1 MSSIHA
7 EHQRPG
13 AEGMASAALEMFV
26 KHGYHGT
33 SVRDIANAAN
43 VTVAALY
50 HHFPSKHDVLAYV
63 MTRAMEDSLDG
74 VRQAHDNKRDDPK
87 QQLLDMV
94 SAHVLYHT
102 ERHSEAFVGNTE
114 LRSLN
119 DEARG
124 RVIAL
129 RDAEEKLFREVV
141 REGVNRGVFTTEIDI
156 KEVVRVLLAGC
167 MHIAVWYKPGGSLS
181 AQTLVERYQSLALQ
195 LVKCEA

>member
-1 MSSIHA
+1 MTIAHA
-7 EHQRPG
+7 ENQRPG
-13 AEGMASAALEMFV
+13 AEGMATAALEMFV

-63 MTRAMEDSLDG
+63 MTRAMEDSLEG
-74 VRQAHDNKRDDPK
+74 VRVAYEQAASDPK
-87 QQLLDMV
+87 KQLINMV

-102 ERHSEAFVGNTE
+102 DRHSEAFVGNTE

-119 DEARG
+119 DTARE

-129 RDAEEKLFREVV
+129 RDEEEKLFREVV
-141 REGVNRGVFTTEIDI
+141 RDGVARGVFATDIDV
-156 KEVVRVLLAGC
+156 KEVVRMLLAGC
-167 MHIAVWYKPGGSLS
+167 MHIAVWYNPTGSLTP
-181 AQTLVERYQSLALQ
+181 QTLVDRYCALALQ